1 MASEAR
7 TRKAHD
13 QACRAWPERAWR
25 AQSTNERPSF
35 TDSFSHNG
43 RMPEL
48 PEVEVTRRTIAP
60 GLEGAVVTA
69 ARLGKALR
77 WPLGCMPEHLLQR
90 VVGMAQRRGKYIWL
104 PLGPGPGAVSGS
116 SSGGDTGVGSPG
128 EAQGGGLL
136 LHLGMSGSLS
146 LSAEPGPAGG
156 HDHFELVTTR
166 GVLRLHDPR
175 RFGAAV
181 WSTGMDQPPVAQLL
195 AGLGPEPFDP
205 ALDAQSFHARLRTRR
220 APIKA
225 VLLSGQ
231 AVVGAGNIYACE
243 ALFAAGI
250 DPRLPA
256 CRLSL
261 PRAAR
266 LLAAVRET
274 LARALELGGSTLRD
288 FRDAHGMDGAYQQHA
303 AVYGRAGE
311 PCPRCRAPVRRI
323 VQGQR
328 ATYFCRACQRR

>member
-1 MASEAR
+1 
-7 TRKAHD
+7 
-13 QACRAWPERAWR
+13 
-25 AQSTNERPSF
+25 
-35 TDSFSHNG
+35 
-43 RMPEL
+43 MPEL

-77 WPLGCMPEHLLQR
+77 WPLGCAPEHLAHR
-90 VVGMAQRRGKYIWL
+90 AVGQAQRRGKYIWL
-104 PLGPGPGAVSGS
+104 PLGPGRG
-116 SSGGDTGVGSPG
+116 G
-128 EAQGGGLL
+128 EAEGGGLL

-146 LSAEPGPAGG
+146 LSAEPGPAGV
-156 HDHFELVTTR
+156 HDHFDLVTTR
-166 GVLRLHDPR
+166 GTLRLHDPR
-175 RFGAAV
+175 RFGAVV
-181 WSTGMDQPPVAQLL
+181 WSAGMDHPPAAQLL

-205 ALDAQSFHARLRTRR
+205 ALDAPSFHARLRTRR

-256 CRLSL
+256 CRLSR

-266 LLAAVRET
+266 LLEAVRGT

-303 AVYGRAGE
+303 AVYGREGQ
-311 PCPRCRAPVRRI
+311 PCPRCQAPVRRI
-323 VQGQR
+323 LQGQR